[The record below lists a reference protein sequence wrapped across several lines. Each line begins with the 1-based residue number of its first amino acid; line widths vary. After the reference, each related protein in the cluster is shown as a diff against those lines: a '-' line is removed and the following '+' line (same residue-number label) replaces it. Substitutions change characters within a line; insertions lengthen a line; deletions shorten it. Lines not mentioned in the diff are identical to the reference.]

1 MWEYG
6 MSSVVKHLVL
16 ISFFFSVTAFAQQQ
30 SVVLIS
36 LDGFRWDYIEK
47 HRAKGLANI
56 AKQGVRVNKMWP
68 VYPSKTFPN
77 HISIITGL
85 LPVNHGVIDNK
96 FCDKKRDQC
105 YKMGS
110 GKDDSTWL
118 NGIPLWNLA
127 QMQGLKS
134 AAYFWPESD
143 ARFNGMVPNYYYH
156 YSQQSDYQARID
168 QIIQWLSLD
177 ATQRPH
183 FVAGYFSLVD
193 SLGHDFGPDS
203 AEVYAGVQEIDM
215 LITQLHKRLSKL
227 PHPVNLIV
235 VSDHGMSTVD
245 STQSIDIDALAI
257 PAGWI
262 VKNTGPR
269 VLIYTKGANEA
280 DEMATIKKLNTQA
293 KGRFVVM
300 DEKTLVERNY
310 FGSARIPD
318 IILETYAPRVFS
330 RGNQVAYQGTHGY
343 PNTDDMAATFVA
355 HGPAF
360 KSGMKIN
367 EMKNLEIYP
376 VISDVLG
383 LKLLNKVDSD
393 GEILRQALK

>member
-1 MWEYG
+1 MYN
-6 MSSVVKHLVL
+6 VVKRLL
-16 ISFFFSVTAFAQQQ
+16 LASFFFSVAASAQQQ

-85 LPVNHGVIDNK
+85 RPINHGVIDNK

-168 QIIQWLSLD
+168 QIVQWLSLD
-177 ATQRPH
+177 QSQRPS

-193 SLGHDFGPDS
+193 SLGHEFGPDS
-203 AEVYAGVQEIDM
+203 AEVYDAVQQVDT
-215 LITQLHKRLSKL
+215 LITQLHNRLAKL
-227 PHPVNLIV
+227 PQPINLIV
-235 VSDHGMSTVD
+235 VSDHGMSNVD
-245 STQSIDIDALAI
+245 STRTIDIGELAI
-257 PAGWI
+257 PDNWV

-269 VLIYTKGANEA
+269 VLIYTKDASEA
-280 DEMATIKKLNTQA
+280 DKVVVIKKIHAQA
-293 KGRFVVM
+293 RGRFVIVK
-300 DEKTLVERNY
+300 EQTLAERHY
-310 FGSARIPD
+310 LGSSRIPD
-318 IILETYAPRVFS
+318 IILETKAPRVFS
-330 RGNQVAYQGTHGY
+330 QGNKVPYQGTHGY
-343 PNTDDMAATFVA
+343 ANTNDMAAMFVA
-355 HGPAF
+355 YGPAF
-360 KSGMKIN
+360 KSSMVIN
-367 EMKNLEIYP
+367 EMENLEIYP
-376 VISDVLG
+376 IVSEILG
-383 LKLLNKVDSD
+383 LKLMNTVDSD
-393 GEILRQALK
+393 GAVLRQALK